1 MDEQDLISTKSA
13 ADFLNVSHPY
23 LIGLLEQEEIAY
35 TLVRAQ
41 RWISFDELSV
51 YREKMIN
58 NSRAAMD
65 ELMKFSQELGM

>member
-1 MDEQDLISTKSA
+1 M
-13 ADFLNVSHPY
+13 SHSY
-23 LIGLLEQEEIAY
+23 LIGLLEQGKIAY
-35 TLVRAQ
+35 TLVGAH
-41 RWISFDELSV
+41 RWISVDEVSV